1 MRRTSA
7 TIDDPNRGANKADAK
22 AMKIVADVLG
32 RTNINDTPHGL
43 RLRTVDLRSR
53 QGRLRIV
60 PDFGRHVGAQ
70 LRRSV
75 PGLACC
81 FSASPR
87 IWKHGKATG
96 RRNLSYISDL

>member
-32 RTNINDTPHGL
+32 RANINDTPHGL

-70 LRRSV
+70 LVSSRSCV
-75 PGLACC
+75 L

-87 IWKHGKATG
+87 IWKHGKATS